1 MLTEP
6 EWRADARCRSE
17 DASYFFAPAHF
28 ERKPEKDAR
37 ESVARRLCG
46 ACVVQDACLE
56 YALTVG
62 ETHGIWGGKNELE
75 RRRLMRARQTA

>member
-6 EWRADARCRSE
+6 VWRADARCRSE
-17 DASYFFAPAHF
+17 DASYFFAPSHF

-37 ESVARRLCG
+37 ESVARRLCNS
-46 ACVVQDACLE
+46 CVVQAECLE
-56 YALTVG
+56 YALSVG

-75 RRRLMRARQTA
+75 RRRMMRARQTA

>member
-6 EWRADARCRSE
+6 VWRADARCRSE
-17 DASYFFAPAHF
+17 DAAYFFAPSHF

-37 ESVARRLCG
+37 EAVARQLCN
-46 ACVVQDACLE
+46 ACTVRVECLE
-56 YALTVG
+56 YALNVG